1 MKSLRILSGG
11 AAQGLVHSLRA
22 SFESATGHRID
33 GTFGAVGAMRDK
45 LLAGE
50 PADLLILTSKLI
62 AGLERDGHVVP
73 GSAKIIG
80 AVETAIAV
88 RRGDMAPSIGNADSL
103 RAALLDADA
112 IHFPDPTQATA
123 GIHFAKVMRDLG
135 IADRVAGRLRPAPNG
150 ATAMRELARS
160 RDARPIGCTQVTEIF
175 ATPGLD
181 LVGPLPPSCALLTMY
196 AVAITRRA
204 QAPDA
209 AARLV
214 AMLTAESGR
223 ESRGELGFV

>member
-1 MKSLRILSGG
+1 MSSLRILSGG
-11 AAQGLVHSLRA
+11 AAQGLVQSLRA
-22 SFESATGHRID
+22 AFERETGHRID
-33 GTFGAVGAMRDK
+33 GTFGAVGAMRDM

-50 PADLLILTSKLI
+50 PADLMILTSALI
-62 AGLERDGHVVP
+62 AGLDRAGHIVS
-73 GSAKIIG
+73 GSAKTIG
-80 AVETAIAV
+80 NVETAIAV
-88 RRGDMAPSIGNADSL
+88 RRRDAAPSIHNSETL

-112 IHFPDPTQATA
+112 IHLPDPTQATA
-123 GIHFAKVMRDLG
+123 GIHFAKVLRDLG
-135 IADRVAGRLRPAPNG
+135 IADRVAARLRPAPNG
-150 ATAMRELARS
+150 TAAMRELAAS
-160 RDARPIGCTQVTEIF
+160 KNARPIGCTQVTEIL

-181 LVGPLPPSCALLTMY
+181 LVGPLPPSCALSTTY
-196 AVAITRRA
+196 TAAITARA